1 VPQNIEIK
9 VACTPGQL
17 AVIQQRLNERRLS
30 SINYL
35 CQIDTYFRVAHGRL
49 KLREIDAAGER
60 CAELIQYHRPDDAG
74 VRTST
79 YRRIPVA
86 LDQVASLNAA
96 LCDAL
101 AELMIVRKQRTVA
114 IWHSTRI
121 HLDEVDGLGWYVE
134 LETVLGNEPGSD
146 AIGRAEF
153 DEVVDW
159 LGLAGL
165 EAIPGSYSDL
175 LIAKGQIA

>member
-1 VPQNIEIK
+1 MPQNIEIK

-17 AVIQQRLNERRLS
+17 AVIQQRLNERRLA
-30 SINYL
+30 SINHL

-49 KLREIDAAGER
+49 KLREIDADGER
-60 CAELIQYHRPDDAG
+60 CAELIQYLRPDDAG
-74 VRTST
+74 ARTST

-86 LDQVASLNAA
+86 LDQVASLKAA
-96 LCDAL
+96 LF
-101 AELMIVRKQRTVA
+101 
-114 IWHSTRI
+114 
-121 HLDEVDGLGWYVE
+121 DGLGWYVE

-175 LIAKGQIA
+175 